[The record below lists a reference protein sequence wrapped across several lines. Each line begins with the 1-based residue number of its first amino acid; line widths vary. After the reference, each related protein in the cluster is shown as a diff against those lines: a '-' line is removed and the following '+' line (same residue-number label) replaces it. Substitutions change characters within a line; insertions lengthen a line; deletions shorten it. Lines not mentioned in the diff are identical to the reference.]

1 VGITQLLFF
10 AMMIGACCYAAVRGG
25 APERLTAAAL
35 VGALAMSMTF
45 AHFRPS
51 TRGAYSSIE
60 AGIALTDLTL
70 FLVIV
75 AIALVSARRWPIAMA
90 SMMGCGLFAHLAK
103 QLGPDILPRAYY
115 IAVGVWSYPE
125 LILLGVAT
133 WRHSGRKTRYGV
145 DHAWIWQLPR
155 RYRNGW
161 AVDELGRLTSQR

>member
-1 VGITQLLFF
+1 
-10 AMMIGACCYAAVRGG
+10 MMIGACCYAMARGG

-35 VGALAMSMTF
+35 TGALAMTMTL

-51 TRGAYSSIE
+51 IRGAYSSIE
-60 AGIALTDLTL
+60 VGVALTDLTL
-70 FLVIV
+70 FLGIV
-75 AIALVSARRWPIAMA
+75 AIALASARRWPIAMA

-103 QLGPDILPRAYY
+103 QIGPDILPRAYY

-133 WRHSGRKTRYGV
+133 WRHRVRKMRYGV
-145 DHAWIWQLPR
+145 DHAWIWQLPK

-161 AVDELGRLTSQR
+161 LVDDRTQPLSQR